1 MFGLVLDCSAL
12 IPCCDKPSEEK
23 EAIRQL
29 GHILSNRNLKE
40 HVIVYLSSRL
50 IRVYQTKVAPQLKN
64 HHPLPPFQA
73 SLLNLLPTFRKITA
87 KSRKSL
93 CKTIPSK
100 VGIKFHILE
109 HTRVQ
114 FYNVN
119 DIGLTEEEDKEVLR
133 VALVASTSHK
143 TFLVTTDY
151 HFLRNLNRTELS
163 KRYPA
168 ESRKIKI
175 VSPSDPNFNS
185 FLIACLI

>member
-1 MFGLVLDCSAL
+1 MKNIFGFLISVTLGVFIILALANTDAFPEFGSANTDDRVSSQYL
-12 IPCCDKPSEEK
+12 IED
-23 EAIRQL
+23 
-29 GHILSNRNLKE
+29 
-40 HVIVYLSSRL
+40 
-50 IRVYQTKVAPQLKN
+50 
-64 HHPLPPFQA
+64 
-73 SLLNLLPTFRKITA
+73 
-87 KSRKSL
+87 
-93 CKTIPSK
+93 
-100 VGIKFHILE
+100 
-109 HTRVQ
+109 
-114 FYNVN
+114 NVN